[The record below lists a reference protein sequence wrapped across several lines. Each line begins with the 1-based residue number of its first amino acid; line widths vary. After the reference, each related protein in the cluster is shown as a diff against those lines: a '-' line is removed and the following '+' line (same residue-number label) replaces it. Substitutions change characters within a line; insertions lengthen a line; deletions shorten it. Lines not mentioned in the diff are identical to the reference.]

1 MLLSKLGELISEY
14 QPAGTVLVI
23 IGFVAVT
30 HMCGINPD
38 KLRWFLERST
48 HEVCGNSSRA
58 DVPPAD
64 FPSFTHIKHVA
75 APASKSYLHR
85 EIIAASLAGHE
96 LQLDITDLSDDI
108 LATYEAM
115 VKLPNQPPRK
125 NNVINRNAGTPE
137 RFDIPS
143 TAGHNG
149 VVNRKGESERS
160 GGSMCSRLI
169 IDCKE
174 SGTTLRFLLPVV
186 ASLGVDAEF
195 KLHGRLSDRPISEL
209 NEQLELHGMKITRDT
224 PDSLRISGRLPNQR
238 LQSGEFTFDSPQSS
252 QFISGLLFALPLLE
266 SDSVI
271 RIRGRFESKAYVRM
285 TLSVLRRYGI
295 DIRCTSAS
303 DEWIY
308 TIPGN
313 QRYVGKVGTV
323 NALEIE
329 GDWSNAAVLLAI
341 GALSGEQLRVTNLPL
356 RSEQGDR
363 RILDLLKEFGIK
375 LRCYPDAI
383 STLNGTVDIYPSEG
397 LKSIDAIDASDC
409 PDLVPIIALLA
420 TQARGRTQI
429 YGAKRA
435 RLKESDRLSGTC
447 AVLTELGAD
456 ISETSDG
463 LVIVGTGILSGSYVG
478 DGYGDHRIIMM
489 LAAASLVSEQPV
501 RIHGCRAVAKSYPDF
516 FKVLGRLGLTTKVLS
531 DDD

>member
-1 MLLSKLGELISEY
+1 
-14 QPAGTVLVI
+14 
-23 IGFVAVT
+23 
-30 HMCGINPD
+30 
-38 KLRWFLERST
+38 
-48 HEVCGNSSRA
+48 
-58 DVPPAD
+58 
-64 FPSFTHIKHVA
+64 
-75 APASKSYLHR
+75 
-85 EIIAASLAGHE
+85 
-96 LQLDITDLSDDI
+96 
-108 LATYEAM
+108 
-115 VKLPNQPPRK
+115 
-125 NNVINRNAGTPE
+125 
-137 RFDIPS
+137 
-143 TAGHNG
+143 
-149 VVNRKGESERS
+149 
-160 GGSMCSRLI
+160 
-169 IDCKE
+169 
-174 SGTTLRFLLPVV
+174 
-186 ASLGVDAEF
+186 
-195 KLHGRLSDRPISEL
+195 
-209 NEQLELHGMKITRDT
+209 MKITRDT

-397 LKSIDAIDASDC
+397 FKSIDAIDASDC

-463 LVIVGTGILSGSYVG
+463 LVIMGTGILSGSYVG

-516 FKVLGRLGLTTKVLS
+516 FKVLGRLGFTTKVLS

>member
-1 MLLSKLGELISEY
+1 
-14 QPAGTVLVI
+14 
-23 IGFVAVT
+23 
-30 HMCGINPD
+30 
-38 KLRWFLERST
+38 
-48 HEVCGNSSRA
+48 
-58 DVPPAD
+58 
-64 FPSFTHIKHVA
+64 
-75 APASKSYLHR
+75 
-85 EIIAASLAGHE
+85 
-96 LQLDITDLSDDI
+96 
-108 LATYEAM
+108 
-115 VKLPNQPPRK
+115 
-125 NNVINRNAGTPE
+125 
-137 RFDIPS
+137 
-143 TAGHNG
+143 
-149 VVNRKGESERS
+149 
-160 GGSMCSRLI
+160 MCSRLI